1 MLKRYDNYFCRVSG
15 IYYLTF
21 RLQAMLLSWIHDI
34 WLFVHR
40 YMTFDFLFTCTWHL
54 TFCLQVHDIGLF
66 VYRFM
71 TSDCLFT
78 GTWYLTVCLQV
89 HDICLFVYR
98 YIYLTVC
105 LQVHN
110 TLLFVYRYLTSDFLF
125 TGTLHLTFCLQAHN
139 IWLFVLYTEIWYLT
153 ALMEYN
159 WCPSM
164 SGTIGGGSVSAL
176 AVSLVSCLLF
186 NTLNVR
192 EKQDVEMI
200 SFIFTSFLLMY
211 IDLID
216 S

>member
-98 YIYLTVC
+98 NIYLTVC

-110 TLLFVYRYLTSDFLF
+110 TLVFVYRYLTSDFLF
-125 TGTLHLTFCLQAHN
+125 TGTLHLTFWSQEHD
-139 IWLFVLYTEIWYLT
+139 IWLFVYRHIISDFLFRTQKYDIWRPWWRT
-153 ALMEYN
+153 
-159 WCPSM
+159 
-164 SGTIGGGSVSAL
+164 T
-176 AVSLVSCLLF
+176 
-186 NTLNVR
+186 
-192 EKQDVEMI
+192 DVHGCQGPLEEGQCRH
-200 SFIFTSFLLMY
+200 
-211 IDLID
+211 
-216 S
+216 

>member
-1 MLKRYDNYFCRVSG
+1 
-15 IYYLTF
+15 
-21 RLQAMLLSWIHDI
+21 
-34 WLFVHR
+34 
-40 YMTFDFLFTCTWHL
+40 MTFDFLFTCTWHR

-176 AVSLVSCLLF
+176 AVSLVSRLVF

-192 EKQDVEMI
+192 KKQDVEMI
-200 SFIFTSFLLMY
+200 SFIFMSFLLMF